1 MIKEGGVD
9 IVLLQETK
17 RGSME
22 VEFIKLMWPFEMMEF
37 MGVDAEGT
45 AGGLLCI
52 WNPDRFRLK
61 ECCSLRNFVL
71 LSGIAGVG
79 FECTIVNIYAPNDV
93 VKRRFLWDSLGRLKT
108 HYSNPWCLGGNF
120 NEIRYISERKG
131 CSRRERGMNDFN
143 GLVDQLNLVDLPM
156 MGRSFTWCN
165 AQDGDRWS
173 RMDRFLLDNRWLE
186 EYSFK
191 QNQYDFQ

>member
-22 VEFIKLMWPFEMMEF
+22 EEFIKLMWPFEKMEF

-61 ECCSLRNFVL
+61 ECCTQEILSCYQELLVWVL
-71 LSGIAGVG
+71 
-79 FECTIVNIYAPNDV
+79 
-93 VKRRFLWDSLGRLKT
+93 
-108 HYSNPWCLGGNF
+108 
-120 NEIRYISERKG
+120 
-131 CSRRERGMNDFN
+131 
-143 GLVDQLNLVDLPM
+143 
-156 MGRSFTWCN
+156 N
-165 AQDGDRWS
+165 A
-173 RMDRFLLDNRWLE
+173 L
-186 EYSFK
+186 
-191 QNQYDFQ
+191 